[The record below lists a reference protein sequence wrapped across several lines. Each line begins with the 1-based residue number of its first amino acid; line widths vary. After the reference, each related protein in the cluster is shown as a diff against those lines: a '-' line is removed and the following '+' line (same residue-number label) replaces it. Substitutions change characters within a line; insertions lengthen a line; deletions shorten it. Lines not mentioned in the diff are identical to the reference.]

1 MRVRQLQL
9 QQQGKSLQSKSQ
21 SIVEILL
28 ALLVFSI
35 AFISLV
41 ILVNN
46 YLKILRTAKDRMIA
60 NFLAQEGLELVI
72 AKRNINKVKGS
83 DWLDGLNYNRFCID
97 INLNLQQSND
107 PCQLYLDSN
116 NQFVHSNTPTPTPF
130 SRLIKLNTS
139 TNIAT
144 VTSEVKF
151 DEDQKVEL
159 ETVIT
164 DWLP

>member
-1 MRVRQLQL
+1 MRQLQS
-9 QQQGKSLQSKSQ
+9 QQQGKLLQSKSQ

-46 YLKILRTAKDRMIA
+46 YLKILKTAKDRIIA

-83 DWLDGLNYNRFCID
+83 AWLDGLNYDSFCID
-97 INLNLQQSND
+97 INLNLQHSNI
-107 PCQLYLDSN
+107 PCSLYLNSD

-130 SRLIKLNTS
+130 SRLITLNVS

-144 VTSEVKF
+144 VTSEVIF

>member
-1 MRVRQLQL
+1 MKVRQLQS
-9 QQQGKSLQSKSQ
+9 QQQGKSLQNKSQ

-28 ALLVFSI
+28 VLLVFSS

-46 YLKILRTAKDRMIA
+46 YLKILKTAKDRIIA

-72 AKRNINKVKGS
+72 AKRNINKVRGS
-83 DWLDGLNYNRFCID
+83 AWLEGLNYDSFCID
-97 INLNLQQSND
+97 INLNLQQSNI

-116 NQFVHSNTPTPTPF
+116 NQFVNNSGTPTPF
-130 SRLIKLNTS
+130 YRLIILDKS
-139 TNIAT
+139 TDIAT
-144 VTSEVKF
+144 VTSMVVYSENQEIK
-151 DEDQKVEL
+151 L

>member
-1 MRVRQLQL
+1 MRQLQS

-28 ALLVFSI
+28 TLLVFSI

-46 YLKILRTAKDRMIA
+46 YLKILKTAKDRIIA

-83 DWLDGLNYNRFCID
+83 AWLDGLNYGSFCID
-97 INLNLQQSND
+97 IDLNPQPSSNH
-107 PCQLYLDSN
+107 CSLYLDTN
-116 NQFVHSNTPTPTPF
+116 NQFVHFNTPTSTPF
-130 SRLIKLNTS
+130 SRLITLNVS

-144 VTSEVKF
+144 VTSEVIF

>member
-1 MRVRQLQL
+1 MRQLQS
-9 QQQGKSLQSKSQ
+9 QQRGKSLQSKSQ
-21 SIVEILL
+21 SIVEIFLV
-28 ALLVFSI
+28 LLVFSI

-46 YLKILRTAKDRMIA
+46 YLKILKTAKDRIIA

-83 DWLDGLNYNRFCID
+83 AWLEGLNYDSFCID
-97 INLNLQQSND
+97 INLNPQSYREH
-107 PCQLYLDSN
+107 CTLYLDSN
-116 NQFVHSNTPTPTPF
+116 NRFVHSNTPTPTPF
-130 SRLIKLNTS
+130 SRLITLNVS

-144 VTSEVKF
+144 VTSEVIF
-151 DEDQKVEL
+151 YEDQKQEVKL

>member
-1 MRVRQLQL
+1 MRMRQLQS

-46 YLKILRTAKDRMIA
+46 YLKILKTAKDRIIA

-72 AKRNINKVKGS
+72 AKRNINKVKRS
-83 DWLDGLNYNRFCID
+83 DWLDGLNYDSFCID
-97 INLNLQQSND
+97 INLNPQSS
-107 PCQLYLDSN
+107 PKHCVLYLDSN
-116 NQFVHSNTPTPTPF
+116 NRFVHSNTPTPTPF
-130 SRLIKLNTS
+130 SRLITLNVS

-144 VTSEVKF
+144 VTSEVIF

-159 ETVIT
+159 ETIIT

>member
-1 MRVRQLQL
+1 MRQLQL
-9 QQQGKSLQSKSQ
+9 QQQDKSLRSKGQ

-46 YLKILRTAKDRMIA
+46 YLKILKTAKDRIIA

-72 AKRNINKVKGS
+72 AKRNINKVQMNP
-83 DWLDGLNYNRFCID
+83 WLMDLDYNSFCVD
-97 INLNLQQSND
+97 INLSPKQSND
-107 PCQLYLDSN
+107 PCQLYLNSN
-116 NQFVHSNTPTPTPF
+116 NQFVHNSGTPTPF
-130 SRLIKLNTS
+130 YRLIILDKS
-139 TNIAT
+139 TDIAT
-144 VTSEVKF
+144 VTSRVVF
-151 DEDQKVEL
+151 DENQKVEL

>member
-1 MRVRQLQL
+1 MRQLQL
-9 QQQGKSLQSKSQ
+9 QQQDKSLRSKGQ

-46 YLKILRTAKDRMIA
+46 YLKILKTAKDRIIA

-72 AKRNINKVKGS
+72 AKRNINKVQKL
-83 DWLDGLNYNRFCID
+83 DWLDGLNYDSFCFD
-97 INLNLQQSND
+97 INLNLQHSNI
-107 PCQLYLDSN
+107 PCPLYLNSD

-130 SRLIKLNTS
+130 SRLIKLSTS

-144 VTSEVKF
+144 VTSEVIF
-151 DEDQKVEL
+151 DEDQEIKL

>member
-1 MRVRQLQL
+1 MRQLQS

-46 YLKILRTAKDRMIA
+46 YLKILKTAKDRIIA

-72 AKRNINKVKGS
+72 AKRNINKVKGWA
-83 DWLDGLNYNRFCID
+83 WLDGLNYDSFCID
-97 INLNLQQSND
+97 INLNLQHSNI
-107 PCQLYLDSN
+107 PCPLYLNSD
-116 NQFVHSNTPTPTPF
+116 NQFVHSNTSTSTPF
-130 SRLIKLNTS
+130 SRLITLNATS
-139 TNIAT
+139 NIAT
-144 VTSEVKF
+144 VTSEVIF

>member
-1 MRVRQLQL
+1 MKVRQLQS

-21 SIVEILL
+21 SIVEIFLV
-28 ALLVFSI
+28 LLVFSI

-46 YLKILRTAKDRMIA
+46 YLKILKTAKDRIIA

-83 DWLDGLNYNRFCID
+83 AWLEGLNYDSFCID
-97 INLNLQQSND
+97 INLNLQQSNI
-107 PCQLYLDSN
+107 PCSLYLDSN
-116 NQFVHSNTPTPTPF
+116 NQFVHSNTPTLTPF

-144 VTSEVKF
+144 VTSEVIF

>member
-1 MRVRQLQL
+1 MRQLQS

-46 YLKILRTAKDRMIA
+46 YLKILKTAKDRIIA

-83 DWLDGLNYNRFCID
+83 AWLDGLNNDSFCID
-97 INLNLQQSND
+97 INLNPQPS
-107 PCQLYLDSN
+107 PKHCVLYLDSN
-116 NQFVHSNTPTPTPF
+116 NRFVHSNTPTPTPF
-130 SRLIKLNTS
+130 SRLITLNVYS
-139 TNIAT
+139 NIAT
-144 VTSEVKF
+144 VTSEVIF

>member
-1 MRVRQLQL
+1 
-9 QQQGKSLQSKSQ
+9 
-21 SIVEILL
+21 
-28 ALLVFSI
+28 
-35 AFISLV
+35 
-41 ILVNN
+41 
-46 YLKILRTAKDRMIA
+46 LKILKTAKDRIIA

-72 AKRNINKVKGS
+72 AKRNINKVRGS
-83 DWLDGLNYNRFCID
+83 DWLDGLNYISFCID
-97 INLNLQQSND
+97 INLNPQPFSD
-107 PCQLYLDSN
+107 HCPLYLDSN

-139 TNIAT
+139 ANIAT

>member
-1 MRVRQLQL
+1 MRQLQL
-9 QQQGKSLQSKSQ
+9 QQQGKLLRSKSQ

-46 YLKILRTAKDRMIA
+46 YLKILKTAKDRMIA

-72 AKRNINKVKGS
+72 AKRNINKVQRNP
-83 DWLDGLNYNRFCID
+83 WLADLDYNSFCID
-97 INLNLQQSND
+97 VNLNPKQSND
-107 PCQLYLDSN
+107 PCQLYLDNN
-116 NQFVHSNTPTPTPF
+116 NQFVHDSSGIPTPF
-130 SRLIKLNTS
+130 YRLIILDKS
-139 TNIAT
+139 TDTAT
-144 VTSEVKF
+144 VTSKVVYS
-151 DEDQKVEL
+151 EDQKVEL

>member
-21 SIVEILL
+21 TILEILL

-46 YLKILRTAKDRMIA
+46 YLKILKTAKDIIIA

-72 AKRNINKVKGS
+72 AKRNINKVQRNS
-83 DWLDGLNYNRFCID
+83 WFYDLSYNKFCID
-97 INLNLQQSND
+97 VNLILQESND
-107 PCQLYLDSN
+107 PCQLYLNNN
-116 NQFVHSNTPTPTPF
+116 NQFVHDSSGTPTLF
-130 SRLIKLNTS
+130 SRLIILDKS
-139 TNIAT
+139 TDIAT
-144 VTSEVKF
+144 VTSMVVYSENQEIK
-151 DEDQKVEL
+151 L

>member
-46 YLKILRTAKDRMIA
+46 YLKILKTAKDRIIA

-72 AKRNINKVKGS
+72 AKRNINKVQRNS
-83 DWLDGLNYNRFCID
+83 WLYDLSYNKFCID
-97 INLNLQQSND
+97 VNLIPQESNA
-107 PCQLYLDSN
+107 PCQLYLNNN
-116 NQFVHSNTPTPTPF
+116 NQFVHDSSGTPTLF
-130 SRLIKLNTS
+130 SRLIILDKS
-139 TNIAT
+139 TDIAT
-144 VTSEVKF
+144 VTSRVVF

>member
-1 MRVRQLQL
+1 MRQLQS

-46 YLKILRTAKDRMIA
+46 YLKILKTAKDRIIA

-72 AKRNINKVKGS
+72 AKRNINKVQKL
-83 DWLDGLNYNRFCID
+83 DWLNSLNNGSFCID
-97 INLNLQQSND
+97 INLNPQPSSNH
-107 PCQLYLDSN
+107 CVLYLDSN
-116 NQFVHSNTPTPTPF
+116 NRFVHSNTPTSTPF

-144 VTSEVKF
+144 VTSEVIF
-151 DEDQKVEL
+151 DENQKVEL

>member
-1 MRVRQLQL
+1 LQNKA
-9 QQQGKSLQSKSQ
+9 QN
-21 SIVEILL
+21 IIEIFL

-46 YLKILRTAKDRMIA
+46 YIRILKTSKDRIIA

-72 AKRNINKVKGS
+72 AKRNINKIQRN
-83 DWLDGLNYNRFCID
+83 DWLNGLNNNNFCID
-97 INLNLQQSND
+97 INFNIIPSSN
-107 PCQLYLDSN
+107 PCTLYVNNN
-116 NQFVHSNTPTPTPF
+116 NQFVHTNTATPSPF
-130 SRLIKLNTS
+130 SRLIILTTA

-144 VTSEVKF
+144 VTSKVQF
-151 DEDQKVEL
+151 EDQTVEL

-164 DWLP
+164 DWIP